1 MEISAESVG
10 SLNPIV
16 SENMIEV
23 FRQRMQSD
31 KLITRINKLKEF
43 KDEFKI

>member
-1 MEISAESVG
+1 MATVRGQINPMEISAESVG

-23 FRQRMQSD
+23 FRQRMQS
-31 KLITRINKLKEF
+31 E
-43 KDEFKI
+43 